1 MKGIQINNESDNPI
15 KVAKSKQGFL
25 LVQEVKFNV
34 LVLSVKAT
42 EYRYHHLLSISL
54 VTNVEVDCLTT

>member
-25 LVQEVKFNV
+25 LIQKVKFNV
-34 LVLSVKAT
+34 LVLSVEAT
-42 EYRYHHLLSISL
+42 KHRYHHLLISL
-54 VTNVEVDCLTT
+54 VTNVEVDCLPT